1 MAGRF
6 SNLLLRNTRLGKL
19 VHQIDLALVS
29 GQHKLCRERILRIF
43 SGDLAGAYDGVVD
56 QRKVVF
62 VLNPK
67 RRRQRRLRFDSLV

>member
-1 MAGRF
+1 MAARL
-6 SNLLLRNTRLGKL
+6 SNLLLRNTRLGNL

-29 GQHKLCRERILRIF
+29 GQHELCRQRIVGIF
-43 SGDLAGAYDGVVD
+43 SGDLAGGYDVVVD